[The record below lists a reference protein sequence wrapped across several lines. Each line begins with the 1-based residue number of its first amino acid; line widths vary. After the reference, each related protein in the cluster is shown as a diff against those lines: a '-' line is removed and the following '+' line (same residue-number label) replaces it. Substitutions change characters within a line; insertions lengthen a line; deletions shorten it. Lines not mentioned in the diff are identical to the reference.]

1 MGLQIPEYPVYNGAA
16 TVACYA
22 NIRDIN
28 QNKEE
33 GKYTLEGAANF
44 TTEGL
49 YVTSLYLSLKSDA
62 VFLNDWNEL
71 YTELKRELTARGIAF
86 TDV

>member
-1 MGLQIPEYPVYNGAA
+1 MGLSILQYPVYNGAA
-16 TVACYA
+16 TVPCYV

-28 QNKEE
+28 QNKVEN
-33 GKYTLEGAANF
+33 KYTLEGLANF

-49 YVTSLYLSLKSDA
+49 NVEVLYLSLKSDT
-62 VFLNDWNEL
+62 VFLNDWTDL

>member
-1 MGLQIPEYPVYNGAA
+1 MGLQIPTYPIYNGAA

-28 QNKEE
+28 QNKVE
-33 GKYTLEGAANF
+33 GKYTLEGLAHF
-44 TTEGL
+44 TTSDLNVE
-49 YVTSLYLSLKSDA
+49 VLYLSLKSDE
-62 VFLNDWNEL
+62 VFLNDWANL
-71 YTELKRELTARGIAF
+71 YTELKRELTARDIAF

>member
-1 MGLQIPEYPVYNGAA
+1 MGVEMPEYPVYNGAA
-16 TVACYA
+16 TIPCYA

-28 QNKEE
+28 QNKVE
-33 GKYTLEGAANF
+33 GQYTLEGLAHF
-44 TTEGL
+44 TTSDLNVE
-49 YVTSLYLSLKSDA
+49 VLYLSLKSDS
-62 VFLNDWNEL
+62 VFLNDWVDL

>member
-1 MGLQIPEYPVYNGAA
+1 MGVQIPNYPIYNGAA

-28 QNKEE
+28 QNKVE
-33 GKYTLEGAANF
+33 GKYTLEGLAHITHENLNVEVIF
-44 TTEGL
+44 
-49 YVTSLYLSLKSDA
+49 LSLKSDE
-62 VFLNDWNEL
+62 VFLNDWTDL

>member
-1 MGLQIPEYPVYNGAA
+1 V
-16 TVACYA
+16 
-22 NIRDIN
+22 
-28 QNKEE
+28 E
-33 GKYTLEGAANF
+33 GKYTLEGLANF

-49 YVTSLYLSLKSDA
+49 NVEVLYLSLKSDS
-62 VFLNDWNEL
+62 VFLNDWTDL

>member
-1 MGLQIPEYPVYNGAA
+1 MGLSILQYPVYNGAA

-28 QNKEE
+28 QNKVE
-33 GKYTLEGAANF
+33 GKYTLEGLAHITHETLNV
-44 TTEGL
+44 E
-49 YVTSLYLSLKSDA
+49 VLYLSLKSDA
-62 VFLNDWNEL
+62 VFLNDWTDL

>member
-1 MGLQIPEYPVYNGAA
+1 MGLEIPEYPVYNGAA
-16 TVACYA
+16 TVPCYA

-28 QNKEE
+28 QNKVE
-33 GKYTLEGAANF
+33 GKYTLEGLAHF
-44 TTEGL
+44 TTSDLNVEVL
-49 YVTSLYLSLKSDA
+49 FLSLKSDS
-62 VFLNDWNEL
+62 VFLNDWTDL